1 MLAELPGQTTPAR
14 GERADA
20 ARNRQRI
27 LDAARRLVA
36 AQGAPNVSVDRVAA
50 AAGVGKGTVFRRF
63 GDRAGLFLALLGEA
77 ERELQDGFLRGPPP
91 LGPGAPA
98 RDRLIAFLVAYLR
111 LLEENLELVL
121 LAESGRPGTRYR
133 SGAYAAWHQHVSLL
147 LDAGS
152 AAVDA
157 PLAAHLLLAAVDGDL
172 HRFLREAGFGPD
184 QLERALTDLVRRLLP
199 AG

>member
-98 RDRLIAFLVAYLR
+98 RDRLIAFLVGYLR